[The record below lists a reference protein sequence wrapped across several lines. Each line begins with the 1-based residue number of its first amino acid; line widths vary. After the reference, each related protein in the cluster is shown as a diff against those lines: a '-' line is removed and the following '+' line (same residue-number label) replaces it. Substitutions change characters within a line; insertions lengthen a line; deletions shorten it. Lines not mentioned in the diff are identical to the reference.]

1 MAGVSFPW
9 VRASVGVGRRKAPI
23 FLSWRA
29 GSEAGERVRWEGA
42 GSHDD
47 RIVWVTHP
55 LFLWNWLSNLGV
67 FWQASC
73 HGDVNVQHHPLNP
86 PPPKEEGIFS
96 LPPWLLSIC
105 RCRGD
110 GAAVCSALEVS
121 LENEGLTALNFAGL
135 HPSGL
140 SPPFPREEESGLRG
154 WRLGR
159 VCTAFPMATACFCR
173 KKWCPGHRAIE
184 SLRLRLS
191 STGRGPSGEWE
202 AWGNAKG
209 GRDLHFDSW
218 LSVCTSLLRMS
229 PPSLLPRLCHCL

>member
-9 VRASVGVGRRKAPI
+9 VRASVGVGRRKASI
-23 FLSWRA
+23 FSSWRA
-29 GSEAGERVRWEGA
+29 GREAGGRVRWEGA

-96 LPPWLLSIC
+96 FPPWLLSIC

-140 SPPFPREEESGLRG
+140 SPPFPRVRASG
-154 WRLGR
+154 
-159 VCTAFPMATACFCR
+159 V
-173 KKWCPGHRAIE
+173 KQV
-184 SLRLRLS
+184 
-191 STGRGPSGEWE
+191 E
-202 AWGNAKG
+202 A
-209 GRDLHFDSW
+209 REDLYG
-218 LSVCTSLLRMS
+218 
-229 PPSLLPRLCHCL
+229 LPNGHCLLLQENGGQGTEPLSP

>member
-1 MAGVSFPW
+1 MPS
-9 VRASVGVGRRKAPI
+9 ASI
-23 FLSWRA
+23 FSSWRA
-29 GSEAGERVRWEGA
+29 GREVGGRVRWEGA

-96 LPPWLLSIC
+96 FPPWLLSIC

-135 HPSGL
+135 HPTGL
-140 SPPFPREEESGLRG
+140 SPPFPRERASGVKGVEAREDLYS
-154 WRLGR
+154 L
-159 VCTAFPMATACFCR
+159 PN
-173 KKWCPGHRAIE
+173 GHFLLLQE
-184 SLRLRLS
+184 NGGQGTEPLS
-191 STGRGPSGEWE
+191 P
-202 AWGNAKG
+202 
-209 GRDLHFDSW
+209 
-218 LSVCTSLLRMS
+218 
-229 PPSLLPRLCHCL
+229 